1 MHVGR
6 GHVRVLDLGLVRFV
20 ETATLG
26 TESHERE
33 IPAEPAGGGPIGGH
47 AAPVVVAEQ
56 LAQAVATMD
65 TLLTIPRDDQPYRAS
80 SDDDGLRTWLAAYAP
95 PELDEDTSRE
105 PRSDKHG

>member
-1 MHVGR
+1 MTVVPAMHVGR

-26 TESHERE
+26 TQSHERE
-33 IPAEPAGGGPIGGH
+33 IPAEPAVGGPIGGH

-65 TLLTIPRDDQPYRAS
+65 TLL
-80 SDDDGLRTWLAAYAP
+80 AAYAP
-95 PELDEDTSRE
+95 PELDEYTSRE